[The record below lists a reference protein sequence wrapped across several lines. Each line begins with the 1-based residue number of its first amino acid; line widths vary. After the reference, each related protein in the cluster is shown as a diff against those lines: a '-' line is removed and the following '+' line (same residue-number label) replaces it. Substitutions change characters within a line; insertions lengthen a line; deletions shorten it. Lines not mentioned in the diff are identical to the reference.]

1 MASAGSAIPGSAD
14 VGDRQAE
21 LGCAARLCRPAGQP
35 AVRPQVVEPLR
46 FYACRDRGA
55 QIPAR
60 GGPASGCGRS
70 IQDSEFGRRP
80 RKADRDRLQGPSPEL
95 HRPPADVTLRL
106 ASRTKMC
113 ARDAGAEPPRRRKK
127 HRKGTGMMTCGPDA
141 DLGRGGRGG
150 RPGLDRRAPE
160 LHRPNR
166 AQAHPGRP
174 GQGGDPLNIPSTPPR
189 STSDRLSRRQPG
201 RHVMA
206 GVANGRRATEI
217 VLGRGAAGA
226 IKSVSDDWDHGRDGA
241 CRGVA
246 AG

>member
-1 MASAGSAIPGSAD
+1 MASAGSAMPGSAD

-21 LGCAARLCRPAGQP
+21 LGCAARQVPHGPVDTPHPAE
-35 AVRPQVVEPLR
+35 A
-46 FYACRDRGA
+46 
-55 QIPAR
+55 
-60 GGPASGCGRS
+60 
-70 IQDSEFGRRP
+70 IQDSEFRRRP
-80 RKADRDRLQGPSPEL
+80 RRADRDRLQGPSPEL
-95 HRPPADVTLRL
+95 HRPLADVTLRL

-113 ARDAGAEPPRRRKK
+113 ARDAGAEPPQRRRGQ
-127 HRKGTGMMTCGPDA
+127 RKGTDMMTCGPDA

-160 LHRPNR
+160 LHRPHR

-174 GQGGDPLNIPSTPPR
+174 GQGGDPLNIPSSPPR
-189 STSDRLSRRQPG
+189 STSDRPSRRQPG

-206 GVANGRRATEI
+206 GVANDRGATEI

-226 IKSVSDDWDHGRDGA
+226 IKSVSDDWHHGRDGA
-241 CRGVA
+241 DRGVA